1 MATGV
6 PIHAAAPT
14 WSCWKGLDMFRV
26 LAFLSIS
33 FVLPLMESPQARAD
47 GAYVKTDIPASIETC
62 LKTSLNELFGINR
75 SDRKSLF
82 EYFLANIDV
91 ERFGRYNYK
100 RAWTDWGQNSKIK
113 RLAVYEYF
121 QLMAGRRGEHQGDTT
136 SFDARLADRPL
147 VTGDKIYHVVA
158 RVNFAGGSS
167 TTIVVFTSGCRAF
180 GFMYGGANLRSFVDA
195 SLIERLY
202 RSGKR
207 APF

>member
-1 MATGV
+1 M
-6 PIHAAAPT
+6 
-14 WSCWKGLDMFRV
+14 LRF
-26 LAFLSIS
+26 LAFVSIS
-33 FVLPLMESPQARAD
+33 FTLSSIDIPQARAE
-47 GAYVKTDIPASIETC
+47 GAYVKADIPAGIETC
-62 LKTSLNELFGINR
+62 LKTGLNELFGITR

-91 ERFGRYNYK
+91 EKFGRYNYK
-100 RAWTDWGQNSKIK
+100 RAWRDWGQNSDIK
-113 RLAVYEYF
+113 RLAIYEYF
-121 QLMAGRRGEHQGDTT
+121 ALMVGRRGEHQGDTT

-147 VTGDKIYHVVA
+147 VTGKNVYHIIA

-167 TTIVVFTSGCRAF
+167 TTIVVFTSGCSAF

-195 SLIERLY
+195 GTIERLY

>member
-1 MATGV
+1 MLR
-6 PIHAAAPT
+6 I
-14 WSCWKGLDMFRV
+14 
-26 LAFLSIS
+26 LAFFSIS
-33 FVLPLMESPQARAD
+33 LVLCLMESTQARAE
-47 GAYVKTDIPASIETC
+47 GAYVKTDIPASIEKC
-62 LKTSLNELFGINR
+62 LKTGLNELFGINR

-82 EYFLANIDV
+82 EHFLTNIDV
-91 ERFGRYNYK
+91 EQFGRYNYK
-100 RAWTDWGQNSKIK
+100 RAWRDWGQNSDIK

-147 VTGDKIYHVVA
+147 VTGNNIYHIIA